1 MRGLLNTLSQLH
13 RSQNPKLWGTMF
25 GGWLLGVFFL
35 SSMTGS
41 QVPQVSTG
49 LPLDKIAHFLIYAF
63 GAYLLLRLLWAWLGD
78 RVPLIVLAP
87 LLVIIPAGV
96 GALDEFYQTF
106 TPGRSG
112 LDLGDWFANLAGAL
126 SVALGTVLWVK
137 FRTRYPVV
145 HTRKHG
151 NDT

>member
-1 MRGLLNTLSQLH
+1 MKNLFNTAGQLLW
-13 RSQNPKLWGTMF
+13 SQNPKLWGALF
-25 GGWLLGVFFL
+25 CGWLVGVFAL
-35 SSMTGS
+35 SSVTGN

-49 LPLDKIAHFLIYAF
+49 LPLDKIAHFLIYAC
-63 GAYLLLRLLWAWLGD
+63 GAYLLLRLVWAGWGD
-78 RVPLIVLAP
+78 RVPLIVLAT
-87 LLVIIPAGV
+87 LLVLIPAVIGGV
-96 GALDEFYQTF
+96 DEFYQTF

-126 SVALGTVLWVK
+126 CVALGTVLWVK